1 MKLNKLHYAVTAL
14 LAGSFITLSGCNQDV
29 SDGDLTSAI
38 MDARSFESI
47 EFTSTAAPTTA
58 EKMATT
64 YTESSAIITY
74 TDGSTETFPLTYK
87 KLFGTTSKV
96 GSNANP
102 AGQLYDMDMNPL
114 QDSLGMPLVAETP
127 DSNSLLKVGNKIYM
141 VSHLEYDWIISDGTR
156 APSRAPMGMILT
168 EMQQDAKTGE
178 LTAVD
183 QAPINFS
190 NVDGLWIP
198 CFGSQTPWNT
208 HLGSEEDY
216 DMQYNPLNSS
226 YSRTDAAITAM
237 SNMYFNSTQVANPYH
252 YGFFPE
258 VTVHED
264 GTTDVV
270 KHYSMGRGTWEAGKV
285 MPDSRTV
292 YYGDDGTNVALFMY
306 VADKAEDLSSG
317 SLYAGKFTQN
327 GTSYS
332 GDFSWIKLGSA
343 TDAEVKTLADT
354 TTFDDI
360 FYNGTFDSA
369 TETCPAVDGVQ
380 TTRVRAGST
389 FDECLA
395 VKPGMEKAA
404 AFLET
409 RRYAALSGATVEF
422 NKMEGIAVND
432 ADKKLYMAISYLD
445 KGMRD
450 NGLPAE
456 MEHIKMAK
464 INAGVTFTLPMTPG
478 QVDDTGAR
486 IESDY
491 VVTSMHAED
500 KLIGRDIATDALGNT
515 ADPDHI
521 ANTDNISFSEK
532 MRTLF
537 IGEDSGTH
545 VNNFVWA
552 YNVDTKKLSRILSN
566 VAGAEATGLQAVEN
580 MDGFAYIM
588 SNSQHHGD
596 YISTMDPT
604 MEAAV
609 EATGQIDKFD
619 GNFGYIGGM
628 PAIK

>member
-1 MKLNKLHYAVTAL
+1 MKLNKLHLGLSAVMTGAAL
-14 LAGSFITLSGCNQDV
+14 TLSGCGGDNI
-29 SDGDLTSAI
+29 SDSDLSAAI
-38 MDARSFESI
+38 ADARTFASI
-47 EFTSTAAPTTA
+47 EFTDTAAPSTA

-74 TDGSTETFPLTYK
+74 TDGSTATFPLTYK

-96 GSNANP
+96 GTNANP
-102 AGQLYDMDMNPL
+102 AGQLYDQNMNPL
-114 QDSLGMPLVAETP
+114 KDDLGMPLVAETP
-127 DSNSLLKVGNKIYM
+127 DSNSLLKIGNKIYM
-141 VSHLEYDWIISDGTR
+141 VSHLEYDWIISDGSR

-168 EMQQDAKTGE
+168 EMQQDPKTGE
-178 LTAVD
+178 LTAVE
-183 QAPINFS
+183 QAPISFS

-216 DMQYNPLNSS
+216 DMQYNPLSSS
-226 YSRTDAAITAM
+226 YSRTTAAVDVM
-237 SNMYFNSTQVANPYH
+237 SNMYFNSTKVANPYH
-252 YGFFPE
+252 YGYFPE
-258 VTVHED
+258 VTIHED
-264 GTTDVV
+264 GSTDVV

-306 VADKAEDLSSG
+306 VADKAEDLSAG
-317 SLYAGKFTQN
+317 SLYAGKFTQT
-327 GTSYS
+327 GAYS
-332 GDFSWIKLGSA
+332 GNFNWIKLGHA
-343 TDAEVKTLADT
+343 TDAEVKALADT

-360 FYNGTFDSA
+360 FVNQAFDA
-369 TETCPAVDGVQ
+369 TTETCPTG
-380 TTRVRAGST
+380 TTRIQAGST
-389 FDECLA
+389 MNECLA
-395 VKPGMEKAA
+395 VKTGMEKAA
-404 AFLET
+404 AFLES
-409 RRYAALSGATVEF
+409 RRYAALMGATVEF

-445 KGMRD
+445 KGMKD

-456 MEHIKMAK
+456 MEHIKMTK
-464 INAGVTFTLPMTPG
+464 INAGVTFTMPMTPG
-478 QVDDTGAR
+478 QVDDNDAR

-491 VVTSMHAED
+491 VVTSLYAED

-515 ADPDHI
+515 ADPDFI
-521 ANTDNISFSEK
+521 ANTDNIFFSEK

-537 IGEDSGTH
+537 VGEDSGTH

-552 YNVDTKKLSRILSN
+552 YNIDTKKLSRILTN

-596 YISTMDPT
+596 YIGSMNPT

-609 EATGQIDKFD
+609 EATGLVDKFD